1 MECRNSMCINY
12 EDCFKNEFNL
22 EVLFPDYVEEINRE
36 LKSCPRK
43 IVVCDGYPRTEN
55 GCHADCDR
63 FLLENGFN
71 CEGCPF

>member
-1 MECRNSMCINY
+1 MFCKNSICINY
-12 EDCFKNEFNL
+12 DDCWKNEFNL
-22 EVLFPDYVEEINRE
+22 EVLFPDYVEEIERE

-43 IVVCDGYPRTEN
+43 FVVCDGYPRTEN